1 MTTYAL
7 TLTRRYDGLFI
18 ACFPDLPEVTAYGRD
33 DEEAVEEARIA
44 LDCALERRLSAGEA
58 LPPALSSG
66 PLKVSSARYEPAL

>member
-18 ACFPDLPEVTAYGRD
+18 ASFPDLPEVTAYGRD
-33 DEEAVEEARIA
+33 DEEAVEEARVA
-44 LDCALERRLSAGEA
+44 LDCALERRLLAGEE
-58 LPPALSSG
+58 LPPALWSG